1 MSVTK
6 ETIKKVSHL
15 AKIKVSEE
23 KAEELQKDL
32 NRILSFI
39 EQLSEVD
46 CSGIDDSVQYSTKLH
61 EREDIVFKT
70 DPRVMDNAPA
80 KECNM
85 FVVPKVIE

>member
-6 ETIKKVSHL
+6 EVVKKVSHL
-15 AKIKVSEE
+15 AKIRVSEE
-23 KAEELQKDL
+23 KAEELQRDL
-32 NRILSFI
+32 NKILSFV

-46 CSGIDDSVQYSTKLH
+46 CSGVDDSVQYSTKLH
-61 EREDIVFKT
+61 EREDVVFET
-70 DPRVMDNAPA
+70 DPRVMNNAPE